1 MRELWLGHEIK
12 LASAY
17 YRPTV
22 ADMREEYSKA
32 INLLTINEENS
43 LKEKVKF
50 IANEVLLMYNYIST
64 NYFFYFLSLQFF
76 K

>member
-1 MRELWLGHEIK
+1 MALSEIK

-32 INLLTINEENS
+32 INLLLTINEENR
-43 LKEKVKF
+43 LKEKVT
-50 IANEVLLMYNYIST
+50 ELE
-64 NYFFYFLSLQFF
+64 
-76 K
+76 

>member
-32 INLLTINEENS
+32 INLLTINEEKQTKGEGQVHQ
-43 LKEKVKF
+43 LTK
-50 IANEVLLMYNYIST
+50 YY
-64 NYFFYFLSLQFF
+64 
-76 K
+76 